1 VQVVFLEGTRPG
13 PGTLFMLTV
22 TAPGNRRH
30 RDLTADGRPW
40 CECTSAAGVDL
51 AAWNGEQGTR
61 WNRFMQALRR
71 SGLLG
76 PDLQYGRAVET
87 QQRGALHEHVLV
99 RSSVVVRSTPQL
111 LAEVRSLAIE
121 HGYGHE
127 VRIDRPAVSEDG
139 RARLAAWY
147 AAKYVSKA
155 TDDRASIPWERRPVL
170 VDVETGEVV
179 KESPATYKTWTA
191 SRGWGC
197 SMKQVRA
204 AQRLWARSGV
214 DIVSLAA
221 AGSPPTVER
230 PQVVARSGA
239 PP

>member
-1 VQVVFLEGTRPG
+1 
-13 PGTLFMLTV
+13 
-22 TAPGNRRH
+22 
-30 RDLTADGRPW
+30 
-40 CECTSAAGVDL
+40 
-51 AAWNGEQGTR
+51 
-61 WNRFMQALRR
+61 
-71 SGLLG
+71 
-76 PDLQYGRAVET
+76 
-87 QQRGALHEHVLV
+87 LV
-99 RSSVVVRSTPQL
+99 RSSIVIRSTPQL
-111 LAEVRSLAIE
+111 LDAVRVLAIE

-155 TDDRASIPWERRPVL
+155 TDDRSLIPWERRPL
-170 VDVETGEVV
+170 LIDLETGEVV
-179 KESPATYKTWTA
+179 KQSPATYKTWTA

-204 AQRLWARSGV
+204 AQRLWAQSGV
-214 DIVSLAA
+214 DVVSLAA
-221 AGSPPTVER
+221 ADPRAAAER